1 MTDPSQNAAAHDRQ
15 APIPPPRFSTAEDV
29 NPPLPGSVGYEDYVA
44 HRAEWMLWVDQQ
56 RAQMPDVEQTFTP
69 FFDADLGR
77 MVTPDDP
84 APEVEPSDAAASS
97 GDGAETPVS
106 HDDVAPGQDRPW
118 QRTDAANGE
127 LFAQLYGHQVRYD
140 HRRGRWLLWGGDWW
154 RPDEIGEVRILA
166 KEAARMRYE
175 EATRIE
181 DLARRTQEAG
191 FAIRSENRYRL
202 EAMLVQARSEPPIA
216 DAGDS
221 WDSDPWL
228 FGVGNGIVDLR
239 TGTLR
244 RGSPAD
250 RVTLHSDV
258 AFDPDATCPR
268 FDRYLVEV
276 FDGDV
281 ELIDYIQR
289 AVGYSLSGDISEQCL
304 FLCHGSGANGKS
316 VFLTILRALA
326 GRYAYNAP
334 FATFELRSRSSIP
347 NDLAALAGRRLVT
360 ASEVTENARFNEARI
375 KELTGGDKVTARF
388 LNHEFFEF
396 DPVLKLWLAVNHL
409 PVVLDDSY
417 GFWRRVR
424 LIPFTQRFSHDTE
437 PDLIATL
444 LRELS
449 GIVAWAVRG
458 ALEWQELG
466 LGSPAAV
473 MAATA
478 TYQEESDPLG
488 DFLAARCIERA
499 GFEVRASA
507 AYNAYRSWAEDQGIR
522 DREIVSSKAFGLRMT
537 ARFTKQV
544 RKTGKVYTGVG
555 ILDGRQEA
563 RGDGS
568 GDGS

>member
-1 MTDPSQNAAAHDRQ
+1 MSDTGTNGADRADLDPGQ
-15 APIPPPRFSTAEDV
+15 PPHFSTAEDV
-29 NPPLPGSVGYEDYVA
+29 NPPLPGDPGYQDYVER
-44 HRAEWMLWVDQQ
+44 RAELMLWLDQQ
-56 RAQMPDVEQTFTP
+56 RAQTPEAKLTFTP
-69 FFDADLGR
+69 YYDGDLGR
-77 MVTPDDP
+77 MVTPEDP
-84 APEVEPSDAAASS
+84 VPEPSVDATA
-97 GDGAETPVS
+97 GGHGADAT
-106 HDDVAPGQDRPW
+106 VAPGDTSDQARPW

-127 LFAQLYGHQVRYD
+127 LFAQLYGDRVRYD
-140 HRRGRWLLWGGDWW
+140 HRRGHWLLWGGDWW

-166 KEAARMRYE
+166 KETARLRYE

-181 DLARRTQEAG
+181 DLARRAQEAG
-191 FAIRSENRYRL
+191 FAIKSENRYRL
-202 EAMLVQARSEPPIA
+202 EAMLAQARSEPPIA
-216 DAGDS
+216 DAGDR
-221 WDSDPWL
+221 WDADPWL
-228 FGVGNGIVDLR
+228 FGVATGVVDLR

-244 RGSPAD
+244 NGSPAD
-250 RVTLHSDV
+250 RITNHTDI
-258 AFDPDATCPR
+258 AFDADATCPR
-268 FDRYLVEV
+268 FERFLIEV
-276 FDGDV
+276 FDGDR
-281 ELIDYIQR
+281 ELIDYIHR

-334 FATFELRSRSSIP
+334 FSTFELRNRASIP

-409 PVVLDDSY
+409 PVVLDDSH

-437 PDLIATL
+437 PGLIETL
-444 LRELS
+444 MSELP
-449 GIVAWAVRG
+449 GILAWAIRG
-458 ALEWQELG
+458 ALAWQEQG

-488 DFLAARCIERA
+488 DFLSERCIEGA
-499 GFEVRASA
+499 GFEVKA
-507 AYNAYRSWAEDQGIR
+507 AAVYHAYRSWAEDEGIR
-522 DREIVSSKAFGLRMT
+522 DREIMSGKTFGTRMT
-537 ARFTKQV
+537 ARFTKQT
-544 RKTGKVYTGVG
+544 RKTGKFYIGVG
-555 ILDGRQEA
+555 LLDGRQGA